1 MTALVPPALIYLCT
15 CYAMVLVP
23 VYQSKLWNVMDAGR
37 FDIKAVCMV
46 WGDLLIILVLLAG
59 MTWICV

>member
-1 MTALVPPALIYLCT
+1 
-15 CYAMVLVP
+15 
-23 VYQSKLWNVMDAGR
+23 MDAGR

>member
-1 MTALVPPALIYLCT
+1 MTALVPPALVCLCT

-23 VYQSKLWNVMDAGR
+23 VYQSKLWNAMDAGR

>member
-1 MTALVPPALIYLCT
+1 M
-15 CYAMVLVP
+15 VP

-37 FDIKAVCMV
+37 FDIKAICMV